1 MYRIVYKKWWS
12 NHSPKNKQKM
22 MINLFSFSFIFA
34 CGRWFGEKCIG
45 IVFRKLSSLL
55 LNKRPKNDLYR
66 ATGGTVRRKVKHFFF
81 LFSSSFT
88 RSILQANK
96 QIWKVMRREEMMD
109 FRFLFVRNH
118 PSKGAQNMTSETIFS
133 YLITNFLLPYLLI

>member
-1 MYRIVYKKWWS
+1 
-12 NHSPKNKQKM
+12 M
-22 MINLFSFSFIFA
+22 MINLFSFSFIFT

-81 LFSSSFT
+81 SLFFFFHSIDPSS
-88 RSILQANK
+88 K
-96 QIWKVMRREEMMD
+96 QTNLKRY
-109 FRFLFVRNH
+109 
-118 PSKGAQNMTSETIFS
+118 ET
-133 YLITNFLLPYLLI
+133 